1 MNPFPLV
8 LFHYRSRGGRGVS
21 LPQHHAI
28 KILPVGFLVQSK
40 QKTSA
45 DKHFLQFSID
55 FFAPSTGATTETML
69 SIFFLVLMYIELMRC
84 EYASTLLQ
92 VLLFTLLNFFG
103 VMSSFLAALLNSHQ
117 GSASSCAAA
126 ALRGQGL

>member
-8 LFHYRSRGGRGVS
+8 LFHYRRRGGRGVS

-69 SIFFLVLMYIELMRC
+69 PIFF
-84 EYASTLLQ
+84 
-92 VLLFTLLNFFG
+92 F
-103 VMSSFLAALLNSHQ
+103 SFDVY
-117 GSASSCAAA
+117 
-126 ALRGQGL
+126 